1 LDVRRCAVTVTH
13 RDSLLVR
20 GTADNWGVR
29 LQEFWSRMGRQF
41 GPAYAES
48 VAGDHVL
55 SRLGGR
61 TVSQA
66 LAEGSD
72 AKDVWRAVCE
82 EFDVPAQL
90 R

>member
-1 LDVRRCAVTVTH
+1 
-13 RDSLLVR
+13 
-20 GTADNWGVR
+20 
-29 LQEFWSRMGRQF
+29 MGRHF
-41 GPAYAES
+41 GPTYARS

-55 SRLGGR
+55 SGLGGR

-72 AKDVWRAVCE
+72 AKEVWHAVCE

>member
-1 LDVRRCAVTVTH
+1 MRRH
-13 RDSLLVR
+13 
-20 GTADNWGVR
+20 
-29 LQEFWSRMGRQF
+29 F
-41 GPAYAES
+41 GPTYAES

-55 SRLGGR
+55 ARLGGR

-72 AKDVWRAVCE
+72 AKDVWQAVCE
-82 EFDVPAQL
+82 EFDVPARL

>member
-1 LDVRRCAVTVTH
+1 MRRH
-13 RDSLLVR
+13 
-20 GTADNWGVR
+20 
-29 LQEFWSRMGRQF
+29 F
-41 GPAYAES
+41 GPTYAES

-61 TVSQA
+61 TVAQA
-66 LAEGSD
+66 LAEGAD
-72 AKDVWRAVCE
+72 VKDVWQAVCE

>member
-1 LDVRRCAVTVTH
+1 MTRFLVTD
-13 RDSLLVR
+13 RYAWVR
-20 GTADNWGVR
+20 GAAADNRGVR

-48 VAGDHVL
+48 VADDHVL
-55 SRLGGR
+55 SGLGGR
-61 TVSQA
+61 TVTQA

-72 AKDVWRAVCE
+72 VKVVWQAVCE
-82 EFDVPAQL
+82 EFEVPAQL

>member
-1 LDVRRCAVTVTH
+1 M
-13 RDSLLVR
+13 
-20 GTADNWGVR
+20 R
-29 LQEFWSRMGRQF
+29 LQEFWSRMRRHF
-41 GPAYAES
+41 GPTYAES

-61 TVSQA
+61 TVAQA
-66 LAEGSD
+66 MAEGAD
-72 AKDVWRAVCE
+72 VKDVWQAVCE